1 MPRCERIATG
11 YCRREFLG
19 DLVKAAG
26 LAAVAPAVPSLGTA
40 VEVGAP
46 VVGQGQRLWYR
57 QPARRWLEAL
67 PLGNGRIGAM
77 VFGGVTEE
85 RVALNEVTFWSGSAS
100 TQHEN
105 PQARAAFEKMTSA
118 GSDAVQSATLCKDH
132 RIRSDRAPA

>member
-1 MPRCERIATG
+1 MTLESETT
-11 YCRREFLG
+11 RREFLG

-105 PQARAAFEKMTSA
+105 PQAR
-118 GSDAVQSATLCKDH
+118 
-132 RIRSDRAPA
+132 